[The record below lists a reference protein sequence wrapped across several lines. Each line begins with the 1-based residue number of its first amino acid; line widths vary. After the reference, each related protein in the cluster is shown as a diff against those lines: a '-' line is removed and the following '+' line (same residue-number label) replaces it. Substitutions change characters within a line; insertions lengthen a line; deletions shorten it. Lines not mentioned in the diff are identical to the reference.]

1 MKGKTEMKD
10 IYELFQNEKEY
21 EGFDLE
27 GACERLS
34 KAVQCRSVSD
44 CEDPAPFLAIHE
56 LIKRSFPHIM
66 AAGTFEAVDR
76 SVLITLPG
84 SDPELKPALF
94 MSHIDVVPVV
104 AGTEKDWTYDAYS
117 GAIAEGCIW
126 GRGTQDI
133 KVQVFGELEAMEYL
147 LSQGK
152 KLRRTVYLAFG
163 QDEETFNTG
172 AQAVS
177 DLLKSRGV
185 SLEFL
190 LDEGGGGVDSGEKYG
205 APGATVASINL
216 MEKGYAD
223 LKLSVESKGGHS
235 SRPFGG
241 TSLERLSRAI
251 TRVCDHPFE
260 PTVCR
265 TLRATFEAI
274 KPWVTEEPLKTLLED
289 IDANE
294 EKIAA
299 YCMGNKDLFPFV
311 TTTIA
316 PTIITGS
323 SAAPNV
329 MPQNMSAVIN
339 FRLAA
344 GYDPEKLMAHCRAV
358 IDDESVKLEFLQ
370 SNAASSEARSDGYG
384 YAMLKEA
391 MEHYYKDVVF
401 LPSIT
406 IGGTDAH
413 CYEQICDTCLRCGP
427 FMMPQNEQ
435 GAHGT
440 NEKMRIRSFAQ
451 GIRVLIRLMDRTCM

>member
-1 MKGKTEMKD
+1 MKD
-10 IYELFQNEKEY
+10 LYDLFQNENEY
-21 EGFDLE
+21 SDFDLD
-27 GACERLS
+27 GACVRLS
-34 KAVQCRSVSD
+34 KAVQCKSVSD
-44 CEDPAPFLAIHE
+44 CEDPAPFFAIHK
-56 LIKRSFPHIM
+56 LIQESFPHVM
-66 AAGTFEAVDR
+66 KAGSFEAVGR

-84 SDPELKPALF
+84 LDPTLKPALF

-104 AGTEKDWTYDAYS
+104 EGTEKDWTYDAYS

-147 LSQGK
+147 LAQGK
-152 KLRRTVYLAFG
+152 KLRRTVYFAFG

-172 AQAVS
+172 AQAIS

-190 LDEGGGGVDSGEKYG
+190 LDEGGGGVDSGEKFG
-205 APGATVASINL
+205 APSCTVGIINL

-235 SRPFGG
+235 SRPYGG

-251 TRVCDHPFE
+251 TKICDRPFE
-260 PTVCR
+260 PVISK
-265 TLRATFEAI
+265 TLRATFEAV
-274 KPWVTEEPLKTLLED
+274 KPYVTEEPLKALLSD

-294 EKIAA
+294 EKLAA
-299 YCMGNKDLFPFV
+299 YCRDNKDLFPYV
-311 TTTIA
+311 ITTIA
-316 PTIITGS
+316 PTMISGS

-344 GYDPEKLMAHCRAV
+344 GCDPEKLMARCREAV
-358 IDDESVKLEFLQ
+358 GDESVKMEFLQ
-370 SNAASSEARSDGYG
+370 ANAASAEARSDGFG

-391 MEHYYKDVVF
+391 LEHYYKDVVF

-406 IGGTDAH
+406 VGGTDAH

-427 FMMPQNEQ
+427 FIMPKDEQ

-440 NEKMRIRSFAQ
+440 DEKMRIRSFAQ
-451 GIRVLIRLMDRTCM
+451 GIRTLIRLMENTCME